1 MDKTYADSYRRRR
14 LGKISSLMVLAAGV
28 LLWKY
33 RRETRSSQDAWIA
46 SILRHVMDTEQSRE
60 EQKEQMKKAF
70 RLAEAAGTTKQELV
84 QAYQHMTRDASKFK
98 KHQ

>member
-1 MDKTYADSYRRRR
+1 MHKTYADSYRRRR
-14 LGKISSLMVLAAGV
+14 LGKISGLTVLGAGV

-33 RRETRSSQDAWIA
+33 QRENRSSQDAWTA
-46 SILRHVMDTEQSRE
+46 SILRHVMDPEQSRE

-70 RLAEAAGTTKQELV
+70 RLAEAAGTKKQEMV
-84 QAYQHMTRDASKFK
+84 QAYQHMVQNASNGE

>member
-1 MDKTYADSYRRRR
+1 MHKTYAASYRCRR
-14 LGKISSLMVLAAGV
+14 LGKFSALAVIGAVV

-33 RRETRSSQDAWIA
+33 QWENRSSRDAWTD
-46 SILRHVMDTEQSRE
+46 SILRHVIDPEQSRE

-70 RLAEAAGTTKQELV
+70 RLAKAAGTKKQELV
-84 QAYQHMTRDASKFK
+84 QAYQHMVQNASEDE

>member
-1 MDKTYADSYRRRR
+1 MHKTYADSYRCRR
-14 LGKISSLMVLAAGV
+14 LGKLSALTVLGAVV

-33 RRETRSSQDAWIA
+33 QKEKRPTRDACTD
-46 SILRHVMDTEQSRE
+46 SILRHVMDPEQSRE

-70 RLAEAAGTTKQELV
+70 RLAEAAGTKKQELV
-84 QAYQHMTRDASKFK
+84 QAYQHMVQNASEDE